1 MTAPL
6 SDSLALCILYAE
18 PSGGARDHGPHMTP
32 GVLPGDP
39 SAMMTSCAIASWGT
53 GSSASASTCSFR
65 CGCRGTRT
73 GMYLAAQLGRHRIAF
88 RCLDNCIV
96 EGADPAALQRSADHV
111 TPQLVD
117 HLALW

>member
-1 MTAPL
+1 
-6 SDSLALCILYAE
+6 
-18 PSGGARDHGPHMTP
+18 
-32 GVLPGDP
+32 
-39 SAMMTSCAIASWGT
+39 
-53 GSSASASTCSFR
+53 
-65 CGCRGTRT
+65 
-73 GMYLAAQLGRHRIAF
+73 MYLAAQLGRHRIAF